1 MRWDEIDL
9 QRAEGLIPARRTKN
23 RQPHIVPLSTTA
35 MAVLRSV
42 QARKSDSAYVF
53 STTGRTPISGFS
65 KSKARL
71 DELSEVTDWR
81 IHDLRRTAVTHMAEA
96 GVDPW
101 VADRILNHVA
111 SSTVGTVQRV

>member
-1 MRWDEIDL
+1 M
-9 QRAEGLIPARRTKN
+9 
-23 RQPHIVPLSTTA
+23 
-35 MAVLRSV
+35 
-42 QARKSDSAYVF
+42 F

-71 DELSEVTDWR
+71 DELSEVTNWR

-111 SSTVGTVQRV
+111 SSTLGTVQRVYQRSQMLNERHTALVLWGDKVMQEVLSLSC